1 MTNELPI
8 IKKMEAFYKQFY
20 CYRKRFPKQDRH
32 LLGAKCE
39 QYIINILELL
49 WSCEYLNKTQKS
61 NKLKL
66 VDKKIDLLKPWI
78 RLLAELEIIDQRK
91 YLILEKQLQTI
102 GKELGGWLK
111 SL

>member
-1 MTNELPI
+1 MANELSI
-8 IKKMEAFYKQFY
+8 IKKMETFYKQFY
-20 CYRKRFPKQDRH
+20 CYRKKFPKQDRH

-39 QYIINILELL
+39 QCIMNILELL
-49 WSCEYLNKTQKS
+49 WTCEFLSKTQKS
-61 NKLKL
+61 IKLKL

-78 RLLAELEIIDQRK
+78 RLLNELEIIDQRK